1 MLVDSHKHPFQ
12 VYACRSQ
19 KGWIFLLAQMTQM
32 MWLGEHKC
40 GKGMS
45 STAVAAHCGR
55 SLYGEESDDL

>member
-1 MLVDSHKHPFQ
+1 MESC
-12 VYACRSQ
+12 ACWWILISTLFKFMHVEVK
-19 KGWIFLLAQMTQM
+19 KGGQM